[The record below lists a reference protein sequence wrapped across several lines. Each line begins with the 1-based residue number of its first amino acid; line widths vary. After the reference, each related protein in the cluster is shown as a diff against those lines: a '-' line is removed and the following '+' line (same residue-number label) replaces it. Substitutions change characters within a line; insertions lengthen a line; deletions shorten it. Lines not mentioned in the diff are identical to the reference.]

1 VKKGQLDFKTHGRIG
16 RHYADLKYRLTRLS
30 MSIIKT
36 SRLQLLNEFE
46 LAPDSALFNQQ
57 TIAAVLSCSTQ
68 LLERNRWAG
77 TSVPY
82 LKIGRKVL
90 YRKSDVIDFLQ
101 QQKRYRSTSEESQSI
116 RQANN

>member
-1 VKKGQLDFKTHGRIG
+1 MSIEKP
-16 RHYADLKYRLTRLS
+16 TRLH
-30 MSIIKT
+30 
-36 SRLQLLNEFE
+36 LLNEFDS
-46 LAPDSALFNQQ
+46 APESALFNQQ

-90 YRKSDVIDFLQ
+90 YRKSDVLGFLQ
-101 QQKRYRSTSEESQSI
+101 QQRVYRSTSDEG
-116 RQANN
+116 QALAMSNE

>member
-1 VKKGQLDFKTHGRIG
+1 
-16 RHYADLKYRLTRLS
+16 
-30 MSIIKT
+30 MSIQKPP
-36 SRLQLLNEFE
+36 RLHLLNEFDS
-46 LAPDSALFNQQ
+46 APESALFNQQ

-90 YRKSDVIDFLQ
+90 YRKSDVLGFLQ
-101 QQKRYRSTSEESQSI
+101 QQKVYRSTSDEGQS
-116 RQANN
+116 RA

>member
-1 VKKGQLDFKTHGRIG
+1 MSIQKP
-16 RHYADLKYRLTRLS
+16 TRLH
-30 MSIIKT
+30 
-36 SRLQLLNEFE
+36 LLNEFDS
-46 LAPDSALFNQQ
+46 APESALFNQQ

-90 YRKSDVIDFLQ
+90 YRKCDVLGFLQ
-101 QQKRYRSTSEESQSI
+101 QQKVYRSTSDEGQS
-116 RQANN
+116 RV

>member
-1 VKKGQLDFKTHGRIG
+1 
-16 RHYADLKYRLTRLS
+16 
-30 MSIIKT
+30 MSITKL
-36 SRLQLLNEFE
+36 SRLDLLNEFDS
-46 LAPDSALFNQQ
+46 APESALFNQR

-90 YRKSDVIDFLQ
+90 YRKSDVVGFLQ
-101 QQKRYRSTSEESQSI
+101 QQKVYRSTSDENQS
-116 RQANN
+116 RA

>member
-1 VKKGQLDFKTHGRIG
+1 
-16 RHYADLKYRLTRLS
+16 
-30 MSIIKT
+30 MSLEKL
-36 SRLQLLNEFE
+36 SRLDLLNEFDS
-46 LAPDSALFNQQ
+46 APESALFNQK

-90 YRKSDVIDFLQ
+90 YRKSDVLGFLH
-101 QQKRYRSTSEESQSI
+101 QQKVYRSTSDEG
-116 RQANN
+116 R